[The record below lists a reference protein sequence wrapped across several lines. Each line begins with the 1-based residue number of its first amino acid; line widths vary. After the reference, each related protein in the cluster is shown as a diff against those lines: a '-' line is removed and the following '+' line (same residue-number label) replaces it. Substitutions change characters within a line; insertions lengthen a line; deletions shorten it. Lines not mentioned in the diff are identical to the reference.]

1 MIIIVGLFI
10 LVAAVIAGVVGVL
23 ANSGSG
29 HASPTDSR
37 CSATT

>member
-10 LVAAVIAGVVGVL
+10 LVAAVIAGLAGVL
-23 ANSGSG
+23 VSSGSG
-29 HASPTDSR
+29 HASPTDWR